1 MRYLKTYIDFNDP
14 LNEIVYG
21 SHWSHRTSYPGE
33 EQSFKSRILPL
44 SPADDKNLIEGF
56 EIDGFVDEEG
66 EYIEKSEALSILE
79 IDEDTANNYITHCLR
94 NLTRSKKLENWES
107 KSKAFYLMLN
117 LGSIRFYN
125 DPYALYPLI
134 KGGRKEG
141 GFFDPGDQIWGLAKE
156 FREKGYNEGD
166 PVTMRGATIK
176 YYPSG
181 PAGTLAMKL
190 ASREESGVS
199 IGEFTQKSYIDY
211 PYGKDFEITVD
222 LSNDE
227 DMEVIKEKIDSQ
239 VK

>member
-21 SHWSHRTSYPGE
+21 HHWHHRTSYPGE
-33 EQSFKSRILPL
+33 DQSFLSRILPF
-44 SPADDKNLIEGF
+44 SPADDKNNPEGF
-56 EIDGFVDEEG
+56 QIDHFVDEEG
-66 EYIEKSEALSILE
+66 EYFEKSEALSILE

-125 DPYALYPLI
+125 DPYSLYPLI
-134 KGGRKEG
+134 KGGRKKEG

-156 FREKGYNEGD
+156 NNDKG
-166 PVTMRGATIK
+166 TISMRGATIK
-176 YYPSG
+176 YYPYG

-190 ASREESGVS
+190 ASREESDVS

-211 PYGKDFEITVD
+211 PYGNDFEITVD

-227 DMEVIKEKIDSQ
+227 DMEVVKEKIDSQ